1 MEHAEAGQQRVVGQD
16 VEGGQQGQLAS
27 QDVRITGEQQN
38 ISKQPPGFN
47 GLDTYNTHLHAPQQ
61 AQAHERSEVRAY
73 FLLRVLC

>member
-38 ISKQPPGFN
+38 ISNQPPGFN
-47 GLDTYNTHLHAPQQ
+47 ELGAYNTHLYASQQ
-61 AQAHERSEVRAY
+61 AQAHKRSEVRAC